1 MSSLLT
7 CRLSLPRE
15 KVREWPGLE
24 EVSILIV
31 LLLRQRLVTT
41 LFVFF
46 FFYNRLYVLKRLF
59 VTPMDC
65 SLPGSSVH
73 GISQATYW
81 SGLPFPAPGDLPN
94 LGIKPPAS
102 PALVGGFL
110 TTASPGKPKVTS
122 RRGNIQ
128 TGDFAKNAPQFFM

>member
-24 EVSILIV
+24 EVSILTV

-41 LFVFF
+41 LFFF
-46 FFYNRLYVLKRLF
+46 FFNKLSVLKRLF
-59 VTPMDC
+59 ATPMDC

-73 GISQATYW
+73 GIYQATYW

-94 LGIKPPAS
+94 LGMEPPAS
-102 PALVGGFL
+102 PALVGRFL
-110 TTASPGKPKVTS
+110 TTAPPGKPKVTS
-122 RRGNIQ
+122 RRDNIQ